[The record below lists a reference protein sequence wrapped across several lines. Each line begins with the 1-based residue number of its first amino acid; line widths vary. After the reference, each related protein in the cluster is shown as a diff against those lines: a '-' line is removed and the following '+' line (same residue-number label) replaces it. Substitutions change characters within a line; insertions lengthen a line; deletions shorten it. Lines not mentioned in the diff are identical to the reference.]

1 MLTPVVLTPVVLT
14 PVVLTAAATL
24 YRLTIYR
31 EAKYRGSMSIFVAD
45 PALSR
50 RDNVRRMVLT
60 VAFIAAFLGGVLLFA
75 LVIAPNVGA
84 AGGCGG
90 G

>member
-1 MLTPVVLTPVVLT
+1 MV
-14 PVVLTAAATL
+14 
-24 YRLTIYR
+24 
-31 EAKYRGSMSIFVAD
+31 ED

-50 RDNVRRMVLT
+50 PDNVRRRLLT
-60 VAFIAAFLGGVLLFA
+60 VALIAVFLAGALLFI
-75 LVIAPNVGA
+75 LVIAPDVGA

>member
-1 MLTPVVLTPVVLT
+1 
-14 PVVLTAAATL
+14 
-24 YRLTIYR
+24 
-31 EAKYRGSMSIFVAD
+31 MSVFVED

-50 RDNVRRMVLT
+50 RDQVRRMVL
-60 VAFIAAFLGGVLLFA
+60 AIALIAAFLGGVVLFA
-75 LVIAPNVGA
+75 LVIGPHIGA

>member
-1 MLTPVVLTPVVLT
+1 
-14 PVVLTAAATL
+14 
-24 YRLTIYR
+24 
-31 EAKYRGSMSIFVAD
+31 MSILVED

-50 RDNVRRMVLT
+50 RDKVRRTVLT
-60 VAFIAAFLGGVLLFA
+60 IAFIAAFLGGVLLFV
-75 LVIAPNVGA
+75 LVVAPDIGA

>member
-1 MLTPVVLTPVVLT
+1 
-14 PVVLTAAATL
+14 
-24 YRLTIYR
+24 
-31 EAKYRGSMSIFVAD
+31 MSIFVED

-60 VAFIAAFLGGVLLFA
+60 SAFIAAFLGGVLLFA
-75 LVIAPNVGA
+75 LVIAPGIGA

>member
-1 MLTPVVLTPVVLT
+1 
-14 PVVLTAAATL
+14 
-24 YRLTIYR
+24 
-31 EAKYRGSMSIFVAD
+31 MSIFVED

-50 RDNVRRMVLT
+50 PDKVRRMVFM
-60 VAFIAAFLGGVLLFA
+60 VAFIAAFLGGVVLFA
-75 LVIAPNVGA
+75 LVIAPDTGA

>member
-1 MLTPVVLTPVVLT
+1 
-14 PVVLTAAATL
+14 
-24 YRLTIYR
+24 
-31 EAKYRGSMSIFVAD
+31 MSSFVAD

-50 RDNVRRMVLT
+50 RDNVRRVVLT
-60 VAFIAAFLGGVLLFA
+60 VALIAAFLGGVVLFA
-75 LVIAPNVGA
+75 LVIAPDIGA

>member
-1 MLTPVVLTPVVLT
+1 
-14 PVVLTAAATL
+14 
-24 YRLTIYR
+24 
-31 EAKYRGSMSIFVAD
+31 MSVFTED

-50 RDNVRRMVLT
+50 RSNVRRRLL
-60 VAFIAAFLGGVLLFA
+60 AIALMAVFLGGVLLFA
-75 LVIAPNVGA
+75 LVIAPDIGA

>member
-1 MLTPVVLTPVVLT
+1 
-14 PVVLTAAATL
+14 
-24 YRLTIYR
+24 
-31 EAKYRGSMSIFVAD
+31 MSILVED

-50 RDNVRRMVLT
+50 RRSGRGMMLT
-60 VAFIAAFLGGVLLFA
+60 IGLLTAFLGGVVLFV
-75 LVIAPNVGA
+75 LVIAPGIGA

>member
-1 MLTPVVLTPVVLT
+1 
-14 PVVLTAAATL
+14 
-24 YRLTIYR
+24 
-31 EAKYRGSMSIFVAD
+31 MSIFADD

-50 RDNVRRMVLT
+50 PHRVRRTVL
-60 VAFIAAFLGGVLLFA
+60 AIALIAAFLGGVVLFA
-75 LVIAPNVGA
+75 LVIAPDIGA

>member
-1 MLTPVVLTPVVLT
+1 MPV
-14 PVVLTAAATL
+14 
-24 YRLTIYR
+24 
-31 EAKYRGSMSIFVAD
+31 FVED

-50 RDNVRRMVLT
+50 RGQVRRMALT
-60 VAFIAAFLGGVLLFA
+60 IAFIAAFLGGVLLFA
-75 LVIAPNVGA
+75 LVIAPDVGA